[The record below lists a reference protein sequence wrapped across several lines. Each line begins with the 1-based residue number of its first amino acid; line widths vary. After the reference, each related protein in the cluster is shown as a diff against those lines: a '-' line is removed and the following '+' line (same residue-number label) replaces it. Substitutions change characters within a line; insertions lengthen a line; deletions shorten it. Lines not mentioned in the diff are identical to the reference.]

1 MSSRFH
7 VRYLSI
13 PAAAALV
20 VALAVGC
27 SSEAPTALDQDQLE
41 LAAKKGKPTGSANRD
56 DINASC
62 DAYVGL
68 VLTEVH
74 AGSSVD
80 DNNNGLIC
88 KKTN

>member
-1 MSSRFH
+1 MSSPFH

-27 SSEAPTALDQDQLE
+27 SSEASTALDQDQLE

-56 DINASC
+56 DINGSC

-68 VLTEVH
+68 VLTNVH
-74 AGSSVD
+74 PGSSVD